1 MTLIVGQ
8 VMTGEVVGA
17 RREMSFKDVARLL
30 DRYRIS
36 GLPVV
41 DDDDKVVGVISE
53 TDLLRV
59 RAVRSGGERQPR
71 PGPLPS
77 RRGLTSP
84 RRGLPSLRRGLPSLR
99 RGLPS
104 LRRGLF
110 SLRRGLFSLCGTLP
124 RSADSDG
131 PWRAAARRSAG
142 DGGGAVRPSTAEQLM
157 STPAITVHPE
167 QRVADAA
174 RVMERHRVERL
185 PVVDEEDRLIGIA
198 TRRDLLRVFLR
209 TDEEI
214 RREIADDVL
223 GRALSLPPPHS
234 VIVSVG
240 EGVVT
245 LEGRLER
252 RSEIPEAI
260 RRTWRVDGVVGV
272 MNSLTFRVDDTHPA
286 ERHPSHR
293 IEHHWLPER

>member
-8 VMTGEVVGA
+8 VMTSEVVGA

-53 TDLLRV
+53 TDLLRSGT
-59 RAVRSGGERQPR
+59 ARSGRGREPH
-71 PGPLPS
+71 
-77 RRGLTSP
+77 RRT
-84 RRGLPSLRRGLPSLR
+84 RSLRRALPWPWPSSGPR
-99 RGLPS
+99 RAANAGAE
-104 LRRGLF
+104 GA
-110 SLRRGLFSLCGTLP
+110 GAGG
-124 RSADSDG
+124 AG
-131 PWRAAARRSAG
+131 AGAARRG
-142 DGGGAVRPSTAEQLM
+142 TAEQLM

-174 RVMERHRVERL
+174 RVMERHGVERL

-214 RREIADDVL
+214 RREVTDVL
-223 GRALSLPPPHS
+223 GRALSVPPGS

-240 EGVVT
+240 DGVVR
-245 LEGRLER
+245 LEGLLER
-252 RSEIPEAI
+252 RDEIPEAVGLA
-260 RRTWRVDGVVGV
+260 WRVDGVVGV
-272 MNSLTFRVDDTHPA
+272 MNGLTFRVDDTHPA
-286 ERHPSHR
+286 EPRPSHR
-293 IEHHWLPER
+293 IEHHRLPER

>member
-8 VMTGEVVGA
+8 VMTSEVVEA
-17 RREMSFKDVARLL
+17 HRKMSFKDVARLL

-53 TDLLRV
+53 TDLLR
-59 RAVRSGGERQPR
+59 RQAARSD
-71 PGPLPS
+71 PGQGRGRRLPS
-77 RRGLTSP
+77 LL
-84 RRGLPSLRRGLPSLR
+84 RGLPRWPRPDRVSRRAGAESEP
-99 RGLPS
+99 
-104 LRRGLF
+104 
-110 SLRRGLFSLCGTLP
+110 
-124 RSADSDG
+124 A
-131 PWRAAARRSAG
+131 RAT
-142 DGGGAVRPSTAEQLM
+142 TAEQLM

-174 RVMERHRVERL
+174 RVMERHRIERL

-214 RREIADDVL
+214 RREVTDEVM
-223 GRALSLPPPHS
+223 GHTLSLPPHT
-234 VIVSVG
+234 VIVSVAD
-240 EGVVT
+240 GVVT
-245 LEGRLER
+245 LEGRLEH
-252 RSEIPEAI
+252 RSEIPQAI
-260 RRTWRVDGVVGV
+260 RLTWRVDGVVGV
-272 MNSLTFRVDDTHPA
+272 MNSLTFRFDDTHPP

-293 IEHHWLPER
+293 IAHHWLPER

>member
-8 VMTGEVVGA
+8 VMTSEVVGA
-17 RREMSFKDVARLL
+17 HREMSFKDVARLL

-53 TDLLRV
+53 TDLLRLQ
-59 RAVRSGGERQPR
+59 AAR
-71 PGPLPS
+71 PGRGGV
-77 RRGLTSP
+77 RRGW
-84 RRGLPSLRRGLPSLR
+84 LPSLRRTPCRPGR
-99 RGLPS
+99 TARGA
-104 LRRGLF
+104 
-110 SLRRGLFSLCGTLP
+110 T
-124 RSADSDG
+124 
-131 PWRAAARRSAG
+131 AARPR
-142 DGGGAVRPSTAEQLM
+142 GARTTTVEQLM

-214 RREIADDVL
+214 RREVADDVL
-223 GRALSLPPPHS
+223 AHALSLPPHA
-234 VIVSVG
+234 VTVSVRD
-240 EGVVT
+240 GVVT
-245 LEGRLER
+245 LEGRLQH
-252 RSEIPEAI
+252 RSQIPEAI
-260 RRTWRVDGVVGV
+260 RLTWRVDGVVGV
-272 MNSLTFRVDDTHPA
+272 MSGLTFHVDDTRPA
-286 ERHPSHR
+286 ERHAAQLTDPRWMAGH
-293 IEHHWLPER
+293 